1 MKIRPSWNP
10 LVYGSGAMLY
20 GYMIFSAFFGY
31 VVTANLAEGRPDDA
45 IRHGLTLIAFL
56 GILWGQQRTRKSS
69 SLPNMKLDAAFLGV
83 LILLCP
89 LYIGAIW
96 LLPGRANP
104 EVLLYA
110 ATPVRLICI
119 AYLSGLLYF
128 FVSHII
134 RRDFHAR

>member
-1 MKIRPSWNP
+1 MRKFG
-10 LVYGSGAMLY
+10 YGSSAMLY
-20 GYMIFSAFFGY
+20 GYMVFSAFFGY
-31 VVTANLAEGRPDDA
+31 VVIANLVEGQPDDA
-45 IRHGLTLIAFL
+45 IRQGLTLIAFL
-56 GILWGQQRTRKSS
+56 GMLWGQQRIRKSGG
-69 SLPNMKLDAAFLGV
+69 LPNMKLDMGFVGIL
-83 LILLCP
+83 LILWP
-89 LYIGAIW
+89 LYAGMLW

-104 EVLLYA
+104 EVLLYV